1 MLVLTRTVR
10 CAVNPPELGGTA
22 NDGGTNGY
30 AGSPPVRGLGRY
42 YQFEVICSGEVDPKT
57 GYLTNIKDIDAGVRL
72 HVLPL
77 VVRACAQ
84 QPGADA
90 ASLLPKLLLA
100 LNGEP
105 PLAGRVRALRWYLS
119 PYYSLEVLSVD
130 TRVALLRQKFD
141 LSASHRLHSA
151 ALSAEENRRLYG
163 KCNNP
168 SGHGH
173 NYQFEPCV
181 AVHLDGSKARAPF
194 SLDTLE
200 RLAEETIVQR
210 FDHKNLNTDTA
221 EFAPEGGLNP
231 SVENIAKVFY
241 DLLEPPVRNAGGELR
256 SLTVWET
263 DRTSSTYPG

>member
-10 CAVNPPELGGTA
+10 CALNPPELGGTA

-42 YQFEVICSGEVDPKT
+42 YQFEVSCFGDVDPLT

-77 VVRACAQ
+77 VVRECAQ
-84 QPGADA
+84 RPGTDV
-90 ASLLPKLLLA
+90 ASLLPELLLA
-100 LNGEP
+100 LNREP
-105 PLAGRVRALRWYLS
+105 PLAGRVRSLRWWLS
-119 PYYSLEVLSVD
+119 PYYSLEVLSVA
-130 TRVALLRQKFD
+130 TVSSLLSQKFD

-151 ALSAEENRRLYG
+151 ALSADENRRLYG

-181 AVHLDGSKARAPF
+181 AVRVDGPAF

-200 RLAEETIVQR
+200 QLAESTIVQR
-210 FDHKNLNTDTA
+210 FDHKNLNTDTT
-221 EFAPEGGLNP
+221 EFAPGRGLNP
-231 SVENIAKVFY
+231 SVENIARVFF
-241 DLLEPPVRNAGGELR
+241 DLLKEPVRSAGGELR